1 LLMKHPSWVWL
12 LLLLP
17 LVWLAPLL
25 GDPTQVHYAPGA
37 EYSDLVVAHG
47 PSAEFIR
54 QSLIQF
60 GEIPLWNPHTLGGT
74 PFAADPLSGL
84 YYPPLWLALILPSPL
99 AFNILFFLHL
109 AFAGFGAYMLAKEG
123 GAGQAGSLLAGI
135 AFGGLPKLVAHT
147 AAGHLTLILAVSW
160 TPWLFLAARRAARQG
175 SIRRWSLAGIMAG
188 IVFLADPRWLIPSMA
203 AAAGYA
209 VFSGFGS
216 TTRPRIAT
224 VLMWIKHL
232 AVFAG
237 FTAAIAAILALPMA
251 EFVSLSTRAELAGA
265 ESMVLSLPF
274 SALIGL
280 LFAGIGSSIEWVV
293 YPGVVVLALALASL
307 LFSPSPKVI
316 WERGSGGEGVGG
328 EGGGRERGSG
338 GEAAFWWILLI
349 LSIFLSL
356 GSNIPGVSK
365 VLDAIPAAG
374 LLRVPPRWMFLAGL
388 ALAMLAARGLTRL
401 SRVVDERGLLKKA
414 GFGLAAGGLILA
426 AAGVAMGLPSALW
439 QDGLMWGALGFIL
452 FAGFASKPWKNP
464 ATGALI
470 VLAVI
475 DLAIA
480 DGRMID
486 PGPADP
492 IPAAAAGVSQAI
504 INEGAAEFRVY
515 SPSAS
520 IPQLAAVQDGLR
532 MLDGVDPLILRS
544 TAGVVSAAAQVP
556 AAGYSV
562 TLPAFETGNPQTD
575 NRDIIPDW
583 RLLGLLNVR
592 YIASAFPIRSAM
604 LGGCEPISGIHLCNN
619 LFAQPRAWV
628 AEGLDTWDQPIAGRE
643 ARIDRDSP
651 NRIRI
656 TAAGPGVVILADAS
670 YPAWRARVDG
680 ETAELSSAGG
690 WWRAVEIGPGMHTVE
705 MTYDPILFRIGLAA
719 AALALAAYGVLR
731 RWDA

>member
-1 LLMKHPSWVWL
+1 MKHPSWVWL

-37 EYSDLVVAHG
+37 EYSDLAVAHG

-54 QSLIQF
+54 RSLIQF

-109 AFAGFGAYMLAKEG
+109 AFAGFGAYMLAKEE

-135 AFGGLPKLVAHT
+135 AFGGLPKLIAHV
-147 AAGHLTLILAVSW
+147 AAGHLTLVLAVAW
-160 TPWLFLAARRAARQG
+160 TPWLFLAAREAARHG

-188 IVFLADPRWLIPSMA
+188 IVFLADPRWIIPA
-203 AAAGYA
+203 AAAAVAYA
-209 VFSGFGS
+209 VFGGKGASAPS
-216 TTRPRIAT
+216 RRAAT
-224 VLMWIKHL
+224 LDWIRHL
-232 AVFAG
+232 GVFAL
-237 FTAAIAAILALPMA
+237 FAAAIAAVLALPMA
-251 EFVSLSTRAELAGA
+251 QFVSMSTRSNLSGA
-265 ESMVLSLPF
+265 ESTVLSLPF

-293 YPGVVVLALALASL
+293 YPGVVVLGLALASAL
-307 LFSPSPKVI
+307 RPPSPGVSREK
-316 WERGSGGEGVGG
+316 GSGD
-328 EGGGRERGSG
+328 EGGRGSG

-388 ALAMLAARGLTRL
+388 ALAMLAARGITRL
-401 SRVVDERGLLKKA
+401 SRVVDERGLLKQA

-426 AAGVAMGLPSALW
+426 AAAGAMKLPAALW
-439 QDGLMWGALGFIL
+439 QDGLMWGALGLIL

-480 DGRMID
+480 DSRMINPD
-486 PGPADP
+486 PADP

-504 INEGAAEFRVY
+504 IKEGATEFRVY

-544 TAGVVSAAAQVP
+544 TAGVVSAAAQIP

-604 LGGCEPISGIHLCNN
+604 LGGCEPISGIHLCKN
-619 LFAQPRAWV
+619 LVAQPRAWV
-628 AEGLDTWDQPIAGRE
+628 AEGFDTWDQPIAGRE

-690 WWRAVEIGPGMHTVE
+690 WWRAVEIGPGLHTVE